1 MSKNGLRGYIVVAI
15 LLAVF
20 STIAFAAPFCMTA
33 TFWIAYVSGLIAILL
48 QIYFFSI
55 SFSKGKGVK
64 SKFYGFPIARIGLA
78 YLVAQMV
85 LSIIE
90 MIFAE
95 DIPAW
100 VAIIINVVVLG
111 VVAIGCIGAE
121 IARDEVVR
129 QDVQVKKNVANMQS
143 LQALSAGLPNQ
154 CSDESLKK
162 DLQKLA
168 DEFKYSDP
176 VSSAATEAMEADL
189 GAQLQQLKNALNSG
203 DYEAARSFCSNLL
216 NGLSERNRA
225 CKLGK

>member
-90 MIFAE
+90 MIFAD

-111 VVAIGCIGAE
+111 IVAIGCIGAE

-129 QDVQVKKNVANMQS
+129 QDVQVKKNVANMQA

-189 GAQLQQLKNALNSG
+189 GAQLQQLKNALNNG
-203 DYEAARSFCSNLL
+203 DYETARSFCGQLL

>member
-1 MSKNGLRGYIVVAI
+1 MSKNGVRGCIVVAI

-20 STIAFAAPFCMTA
+20 SAIAFAAPFCMTA

-48 QIYFFSI
+48 QIYVFMV
-55 SFSKGKGVK
+55 SFSKGKGAR
-64 SKFYGFPIARIGLA
+64 SKFYGFPIARIGVIYLA
-78 YLVAQMV
+78 VQMV

-90 MIFAE
+90 MIFSD

-100 VAIIINVVVLG
+100 AALIINVIVFAVA
-111 VVAIGCIGAE
+111 AIGCIGAE

-129 QDVQVKKNVANMQS
+129 QDVQVKKNISNMQS
-143 LQALSAGLPNQ
+143 LQALSAGLADQ
-154 CSDESLKK
+154 CPDESLKK

-176 VSSAATEAMEADL
+176 VSSDATIAMEAEL
-189 GAQLQQLKNALNSG
+189 GTQLQELKNALGNG
-203 DYEAARSFCSNLL
+203 DMETARSFCGKLL
-216 NGLSERNRA
+216 SGLSERNRI